1 MYKRRLAGPR
11 LLSVMRL
18 SLVVAALATT
28 ALYGASAQAM
38 SMSLGSPE
46 HVAAAY
52 AALKAGHLSA
62 AKADLHE
69 AIATP
74 AEPAT
79 ARGHAQEAL
88 AALAQRKLATA
99 RMHAQNGAAVEH
111 FTYALTALNQGTERA
126 DALAHGHLVEASGLP
141 RYAKYADSALLAL
154 AARKFAIAKAK
165 TRQGLHAA
173 QTAP

>member
-1 MYKRRLAGPR
+1 MHQRRLACSHWLR
-11 LLSVMRL
+11 VMRL
-18 SLVVAALATT
+18 SLVVAAFATA
-28 ALYGASAQAM
+28 ALYGASAQAESM
-38 SMSLGSPE
+38 SMGPPE
-46 HVAAAY
+46 NVAAAY

-62 AKADLHE
+62 ARADLNK

-74 AEPAT
+74 AEPAM

-88 AALAQRKLATA
+88 AALTQHKLATA

-111 FTYALTALNQGTERA
+111 FTYALSALNQGTKS
-126 DALAHGHLVEASGLP
+126 AHAIARGHLEEASGLP
-141 RYAKYADSALLAL
+141 MYRRYADAALAAL
-154 AARKFAIAKAK
+154 AARKFASAKAK